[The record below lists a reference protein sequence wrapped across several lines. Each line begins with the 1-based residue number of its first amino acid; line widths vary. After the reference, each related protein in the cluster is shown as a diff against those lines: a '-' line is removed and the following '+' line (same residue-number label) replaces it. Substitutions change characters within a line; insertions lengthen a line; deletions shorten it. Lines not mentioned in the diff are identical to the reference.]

1 MPASSTIK
9 RVCAASL
16 ASFLLLACLGGCS
29 PSATSQ
35 EIEELVETAATSAG
49 VNREDVAAVVEGR
62 VITQQQVDEYLES
75 MLVRY
80 GYEDDESF
88 ESYLKST
95 GMDEWDLRGSVLH
108 DLVDRALIESQAEKL
123 SISVDDATVAEHI
136 EELAGRYPTRQA
148 WLDALAAS
156 GYTEESYFDTVRY
169 TLLTALLRE
178 AVIEVPEPTQ
188 EEISEYAVVV
198 APTYQGKRSSHI
210 LFSSS
215 EYALA
220 CQVRQEI
227 ADGADF
233 AEMAERYSVDGSAD
247 DGGDMGWDCMTTFAS
262 EYQAALD
269 ELEVGEVSPV
279 VRSNYGYHIIMCTDE
294 YVASYNAD
302 GSIDIDA
309 IPEDLLGAIIGS
321 MKGSVAG
328 QMFDVY
334 LDNLEATATL
344 AVFDEDG
351 NQVDPQEVGLATE
364 ERELIT
370 PEDAADAAA
379 SQPADE
385 GTPAGQGDV
394 DLVDP
399 TDALD
404 LGKVHGTRVLAADG
418 AY

>member
-95 GMDEWDLRGSVLH
+95 GMDEWDVRSSVLH

-210 LFSSS
+210 LFPSS

-309 IPEDLLGAIIGS
+309 IPEDLLDAIIGS

-364 ERELIT
+364 ERELIA

-379 SQPADE
+379 SQPTDE
-385 GTPAGQGDV
+385 GTPAEQGDV

-399 TDALD
+399 ADALE
-404 LGKVHGTRVLAADG
+404 LGKAHGTRVLAADG